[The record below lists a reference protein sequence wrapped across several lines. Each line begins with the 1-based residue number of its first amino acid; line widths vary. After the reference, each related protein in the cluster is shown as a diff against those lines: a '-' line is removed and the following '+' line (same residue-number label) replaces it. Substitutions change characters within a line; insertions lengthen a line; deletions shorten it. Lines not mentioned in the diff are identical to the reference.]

1 MKKIGYLLVGGFL
14 LALCGCGDV
23 DEVPP
28 KTNNLTTNYLVPKPK
43 LLTAEE
49 REMIGDRIARYNE
62 SIK

>member
-1 MKKIGYLLVGGFL
+1 MKKIGYLFVSGFL

-49 REMIGDRIARYNE
+49 REAISERIARYNE
-62 SIK
+62 AIK

>member
-1 MKKIGYLLVGGFL
+1 MKKIGYLLISGFL
-14 LALCGCGDV
+14 LVLCGCGDV

-28 KTNNLTTNYLVPKPK
+28 KTNNLTTNYIVPKPQ

>member
-1 MKKIGYLLVGGFL
+1 MKKIGYLLTSGFL
-14 LALCGCGDV
+14 IALCGCGDV

-28 KTNNLTTNYLVPKPK
+28 KTNNLTTNYLVPKPQ

-49 REMIGDRIARYNE
+49 REMIEERTARYNE